1 MIVVVKIPELTHM
14 THKIILSM
22 APLLLSLAPAN
33 FAQDLR
39 ATPSSDA
46 VRRELVRMGEDDQ
59 KHRQEM
65 MDLMDRLAGSDSEK
79 MAKKWKQA
87 VERQNDLDGKN
98 RQRLDEIVKQHGW
111 PKRSVFGEEAS
122 GVAFLIVQH
131 AELDYQK
138 KYLPLI
144 KDAVGQKEA
153 RRSDLAMLEDRIL
166 TREGKKQVYGTQL
179 RLNQTTQRM
188 ELYPIEDEGNVDSR
202 RAAAGLEPLE
212 VYLKRGFGIDYAP
225 PKKN

>member
-1 MIVVVKIPELTHM
+1 M

-22 APLLLSLAPAN
+22 APMLLSLAPAH
-33 FAQDLR
+33 FTQDLR
-39 ATPSSDA
+39 PTSSSDA

-65 MDLMDRLAGSDSEK
+65 MVLMDRVAGSDSEK

-111 PKRSVFGEEAS
+111 PKTSVFGEEAS

-138 KYLPLI
+138 KYLPMI
-144 KDAVGQKEA
+144 KEAAAQKEA

-188 ELYPIEDEGNVDSR
+188 ELYPIEDEVNVDSR
-202 RAAAGLEPLE
+202 RAAVGLEPLAE
-212 VYLKRGFGIDYAP
+212 YLKRAFGIDYAP

>member
-1 MIVVVKIPELTHM
+1 MTVDVKIPELQHM

-22 APLLLSLAPAN
+22 APLLLSLAPAH

-39 ATPSSDA
+39 PTSPSDA

-59 KHRQEM
+59 KNRQEM
-65 MDLMDRLAGSDSEK
+65 MDLMDRLAGSGSEK
-79 MAKKWKQA
+79 VAKKWKQA

-111 PKRSVFGEEAS
+111 PKKSVFGEEAS

-144 KDAVGQKEA
+144 KNAVDQKEA

-188 ELYPIEDEGNVDSR
+188 ELYPIEDEENVDSR
-202 RAAAGLEPLE
+202 RAAVGLEPLA

>member
-1 MIVVVKIPELTHM
+1 M
-14 THKIILSM
+14 THKIILSI
-22 APLLLSLAPAN
+22 APLLLSLAPAH

-39 ATPSSDA
+39 AASSSDA

-59 KHRQEM
+59 KRRQEM
-65 MDLMDRLAGSDSEK
+65 MDLMDRVAGSDSEK
-79 MAKKWKQA
+79 MAKRWKQA

-111 PKRSVFGEEAS
+111 PKKSVFGEEAS

-144 KDAVGQKEA
+144 KDAVSQKEA

-166 TREGKKQVYGTQL
+166 TREAKKQVYGTQL

-188 ELYPIEDEGNVDSR
+188 ELYPIEDEVNVDSR
-202 RAAAGLEPLE
+202 RAAVGLEPLAE
-212 VYLKRGFGIDYAP
+212 YLKRAFGIDYAP

>member
-1 MIVVVKIPELTHM
+1 M
-14 THKIILSM
+14 THNIVLSM
-22 APLLLSLAPAN
+22 APLVLCLSPAH

-39 ATPSSDA
+39 PTSSSEA
-46 VRRELVRMGEDDQ
+46 VRRELVRIGEDDQ
-59 KHRQEM
+59 KRRQEM
-65 MDLMDRLAGSDSEK
+65 MDLMDRVAGSDSEK
-79 MAKKWKQA
+79 LAKKWKQA
-87 VERQNDLDGKN
+87 VDRQNELDGKN

-111 PKRSVFGEEAS
+111 PKKSVFGEEAS

-138 KYLPLI
+138 KYLPMI
-144 KDAVGQKEA
+144 KDAVAQKEA

-188 ELYPIEDEGNVDSR
+188 ELYPIEDEENVNSR
-202 RAAAGLEPLE
+202 RAAVGLEPLAE
-212 VYLKRGFGIDYAP
+212 YLKRAFGIDYTP

>member
-1 MIVVVKIPELTHM
+1 M

-22 APLLLSLAPAN
+22 APMLLSLAPAH
-33 FAQDLR
+33 FTQDLR
-39 ATPSSDA
+39 PTSSSDA
-46 VRRELVRMGEDDQ
+46 VRRELVRMGENDQ

-65 MDLMDRLAGSDSEK
+65 MDLMDRVASSDSEK
-79 MAKKWKQA
+79 LAKKWKQA

-111 PKRSVFGEEAS
+111 PKKSVFGEEAS

-144 KDAVGQKEA
+144 KDAVAQKEA

-166 TREGKKQVYGTQL
+166 TREDKKQVYGTQL

-188 ELYPIEDEGNVDSR
+188 ELYPIEDEANVDSR
-202 RAAAGLEPLE
+202 RAGVGLEPLAE
-212 VYLKRGFGIDYAP
+212 YLKRGFGIDYAP
-225 PKKN
+225 PKRN

>member
-1 MIVVVKIPELTHM
+1 MTVKNSGVTTM
-14 THKIILSM
+14 THNIILSM
-22 APLLLSLAPAN
+22 APLVLCLAPAH

-39 ATPSSDA
+39 PTSSSEA
-46 VRRELVRMGEDDQ
+46 VRRELVRIGEDDQ
-59 KHRQEM
+59 KRRQEM
-65 MDLMDRLAGSDSEK
+65 MELMDRVAGSDSEK
-79 MAKKWKQA
+79 LAKKWKQA
-87 VERQNDLDGKN
+87 VDRQNELDGKN
-98 RQRLDEIVKQHGW
+98 RQRLDEIVKEHGW
-111 PKRSVFGEEAS
+111 PKRSVFGDEAS

-144 KDAVGQKEA
+144 KEAVAQKEA

-188 ELYPIEDEGNVDSR
+188 ELYPIEDEANVDNR
-202 RAAAGLEPLE
+202 REAAGLEPLAE
-212 VYLKRGFGIDYAP
+212 YLKRVFGIDYAP